1 MITNNVMKQIV
12 ALSNKP
18 NVFERGTGNIW
29 TEEYI
34 AKQMLKAHL
43 DKTSDGAS
51 RNIEAIEKTVD
62 FINKAIKKN
71 STILDLGC
79 GPGLY
84 AERLFQLGHSIT
96 GIDFSENTIQYARNH
111 AKQENLH
118 IEYRCEDMFQLNYN
132 KQFDVVMQIYGEIN
146 TFSGYERE
154 QIFRIVRDALK
165 PEGVFIFD
173 VTTPVHRKKS
183 GLSNKWYISENGF
196 WRGNRHLVLEEG
208 FAYEDNIWLDQ
219 YIVMDEEEI
228 KVYRNWFHNY
238 TKKDIETIVLEAGFT
253 KVNVINSLTGESNS
267 NESEWITVIAEK

>member
-1 MITNNVMKQIV
+1 MLTNNVMKQIV

-18 NVFERGTGNIW
+18 NVFERGAGSIW
-29 TEEYI
+29 TEEHI

-51 RNIEAIEKTVD
+51 RNIEAIEKTVH
-62 FINKAIKKN
+62 FINKIIKKN

-111 AKQENLH
+111 AKQENLQ

-146 TFSGYERE
+146 TFSDYERE

-173 VTTPVHRKKS
+173 VTTPIHRKKS
-183 GLSNKWYISENGF
+183 GLSKKWYVSESGF
-196 WRGNRHLVLEEG
+196 WRENRHLVLEEG

-238 TKKDIETIVLEAGFT
+238 TKEDIETIVLEAGFT
-253 KVNVINSLTGESNS
+253 KVNVINSLTGESDS
-267 NESEWITVIAEK
+267 NETEWLTVIAEK